1 MVYILSNFNTKS
13 MEKRTKRINQAY
25 RWLIWLGEVDDK
37 LSFAQRL
44 GKERAN
50 ITNILN
56 GKADASDRFCGLVLS
71 SFPGIF
77 NRDWL
82 LDGTGDMLATTNG
95 LPSCSLSASAE
106 SQSVADT
113 PEQQQSIIELYA
125 GLIKESEA
133 FRVEIRNELAEVRSL
148 REELQQ
154 ERENFREATYR
165 LTMTIERYENK
176 NIGNHMSIGIAA
188 DDGNV

>member
-1 MVYILSNFNTKS
+1 MN
-13 MEKRTKRINQAY
+13 ECTKRINQAY

-56 GKADASDRFCGLVLS
+56 GKMGASDRFCGLILA

-82 LDGTGDMLATTNG
+82 LDGTGDMLTTANG
-95 LPSCSLSASAE
+95 LPTFPVVG
-106 SQSVADT
+106 SVANVESDT
-113 PEQQQSIIELYA
+113 PDQRQSIIDLYA

-133 FRVEIRNELAEVRSL
+133 FRREIKDELAEVRLL

-154 ERENFREATYR
+154 ERESFRDATYR
-165 LTMTIERYENK
+165 VTRAIERITNNK
-176 NIGNHMSIGIAA
+176 NGNTAQIGVAA
-188 DDGNV
+188 EEITNQ

>member
-1 MVYILSNFNTKS
+1 MN
-13 MEKRTKRINQAY
+13 ERTKRVNLAY

-56 GKADASDRFCGLVLS
+56 GKGDASDRFCGLILT

-82 LDGTGDMLATTNG
+82 LDGVGDMLATLDGIPTCH
-95 LPSCSLSASAE
+95 LHVPSGRDTE
-106 SQSVADT
+106 TDT
-113 PEQQQSIIELYA
+113 PEQRQSIIDLYA
-125 GLIKESEA
+125 GLIKESES
-133 FRVEIRNELAEVRSL
+133 FRGEIKNELAEIKNLRS
-148 REELQQ
+148 ELQI

-165 LTMTIERYENK
+165 LTQAISRINNRGEV
-176 NIGNHMSIGIAA
+176 SIDIAA
-188 DDGNV
+188 DGDV

>member
-1 MVYILSNFNTKS
+1 MN
-13 MEKRTKRINQAY
+13 ERTKRVNLAY

-56 GKADASDRFCGLVLS
+56 GKGDASDRFCGLILT

-77 NRDWL
+77 NRDWI
-82 LDGTGDMLATTNG
+82 LDGVGDMLATLDGIPTCPLHVSSG
-95 LPSCSLSASAE
+95 RDTE
-106 SQSVADT
+106 TDT
-113 PEQQQSIIELYA
+113 PEQRQSIIDLYA
-125 GLIKESEA
+125 GLIKESES
-133 FRVEIRNELAEVRSL
+133 FRGEIKNELCEVKNLRS
-148 REELQQ
+148 ELQK

-165 LTMTIERYENK
+165 LTQAISRINNRGE
-176 NIGNHMSIGIAA
+176 MSIDIAA
-188 DDGNV
+188 DGDV

>member
-1 MVYILSNFNTKS
+1 MN
-13 MEKRTKRINQAY
+13 ERTKRVNLAY

-56 GKADASDRFCGLVLS
+56 GKGDASDKFCGIILS

-82 LDGTGDMLATTNG
+82 LDGVGDMLATTEG
-95 LPSCSLSASAE
+95 MPSSLMSGGTPSE
-106 SQSVADT
+106 TDTTSQRQT
-113 PEQQQSIIELYA
+113 IIDLYA

-133 FRVEIRNELAEVRSL
+133 FRREIKDELTEVRTL
-148 REELQQ
+148 RTELQQ

-165 LTMTIERYENK
+165 LTKAIK
-176 NIGNHMSIGIAA
+176 NINKPETINNISIAA
-188 DDGNV
+188 DK

>member
-1 MVYILSNFNTKS
+1 MN
-13 MEKRTKRINQAY
+13 ECTKRINQAY

-56 GKADASDRFCGLVLS
+56 GKMGASDRFCGLILA

-82 LDGTGDMLATTNG
+82 LDGTGDMLTTAKG
-95 LPSCSLSASAE
+95 LPTFPVVG
-106 SQSVADT
+106 SVADVESDT
-113 PEQQQSIIELYA
+113 PDQRQSIIDLYA

-133 FRVEIRNELAEVRSL
+133 FRREIKDELAEVRSL

-154 ERENFREATYR
+154 ERESFRDATY
-165 LTMTIERYENK
+165 LVTKAIERITNNK
-176 NIGNHMSIGIAA
+176 NGNTAQMGVAA
-188 DDGNV
+188 EEITNQ

>member
-1 MVYILSNFNTKS
+1 MN
-13 MEKRTKRINQAY
+13 ERTKRVNLAY

-56 GKADASDRFCGLVLS
+56 GKSDASDRFCGLILT

-82 LDGTGDMLATTNG
+82 LDGIGDMLATLDGIPTCP
-95 LPSCSLSASAE
+95 LHVPSGRDTE
-106 SQSVADT
+106 TDT
-113 PEQQQSIIELYA
+113 PEQRQSIIDLYA
-125 GLIKESEA
+125 NLIKESEA
-133 FRVEIRNELAEVRSL
+133 FRGEIRNELVEVKKL
-148 REELQQ
+148 RDELQQ

-165 LTMTIERYENK
+165 LTQALKRINDKPSDDTI
-176 NIGNHMSIGIAA
+176 SIAA
-188 DDGNV
+188 EDVNY

>member
-1 MVYILSNFNTKS
+1 MN
-13 MEKRTKRINQAY
+13 ECTKRINQAY

-56 GKADASDRFCGLVLS
+56 GKMGASDRFCGLILA

-82 LDGTGDMLATTNG
+82 LDGTGDMLTTANG
-95 LPSCSLSASAE
+95 LPTFPVVSSVSDVE
-106 SQSVADT
+106 SDT
-113 PEQQQSIIELYA
+113 PDQRQSIIDLYA

-133 FRVEIRNELAEVRSL
+133 FRREIKDELSEVRSL
-148 REELQQ
+148 RKELQQ
-154 ERENFREATYR
+154 ERENFRDATYR
-165 LTMTIERYENK
+165 VTRAIERITNNK
-176 NIGNHMSIGIAA
+176 NGNTAQIGVAA
-188 DDGNV
+188 EEITNQ

>member
-1 MVYILSNFNTKS
+1 MN
-13 MEKRTKRINQAY
+13 ECTKRINQAY

-56 GKADASDRFCGLVLS
+56 GKMGASDRFCGLILA

-82 LDGTGDMLATTNG
+82 LDGTGDMLTTANG
-95 LPSCSLSASAE
+95 LPTFPVVR
-106 SQSVADT
+106 SVADVESDT
-113 PEQQQSIIELYA
+113 PDQRQSIIDLYA

-133 FRVEIRNELAEVRSL
+133 FRREIKDELAEVRSL
-148 REELQQ
+148 REELQL
-154 ERENFREATYR
+154 ERENFRDAIYR
-165 LTMTIERYENK
+165 VTRVIERITNNK
-176 NIGNHMSIGIAA
+176 NGNTAQMGVAA
-188 DDGNV
+188 EEITNQ

>member
-1 MVYILSNFNTKS
+1 MN
-13 MEKRTKRINQAY
+13 ECTKRINQAY

-56 GKADASDRFCGLVLS
+56 GKMGASDRFCGLILA

-82 LDGTGDMLATTNG
+82 LDGTGDMLTTANG
-95 LPSCSLSASAE
+95 LPTFPVVGSVSDVE
-106 SQSVADT
+106 SDT
-113 PEQQQSIIELYA
+113 PDQRQSIIDLYA

-133 FRVEIRNELAEVRSL
+133 FRREIKDELSEVRSL
-148 REELQQ
+148 RKELQQ
-154 ERENFREATYR
+154 ERENFRDATYR
-165 LTMTIERYENK
+165 VTRAIERITNNK
-176 NIGNHMSIGIAA
+176 NGNTAQMGVAA
-188 DDGNV
+188 EEITNQ

>member
-1 MVYILSNFNTKS
+1 MN
-13 MEKRTKRINQAY
+13 ECTKRINQAY

-56 GKADASDRFCGLVLS
+56 GKMGASDRFCGLILA

-82 LDGTGDMLATTNG
+82 LDGTGDMLTAANG
-95 LPSCSLSASAE
+95 LPTFPVVG
-106 SQSVADT
+106 SVADAESDT
-113 PEQQQSIIELYA
+113 PDQRQSIIDLYA

-133 FRVEIRNELAEVRSL
+133 FRREIKDELAEVRSL

-154 ERENFREATYR
+154 ERESFRDATYR
-165 LTMTIERYENK
+165 VTMAVERITNNK
-176 NIGNHMSIGIAA
+176 NGNTAQMGVAA
-188 DDGNV
+188 EEINNQ

>member
-1 MVYILSNFNTKS
+1 MN
-13 MEKRTKRINQAY
+13 ECTKRINQAY

-56 GKADASDRFCGLVLS
+56 GKMGASDRFCGLILA

-82 LDGTGDMLATTNG
+82 LDGTGDMLTTANG
-95 LPSCSLSASAE
+95 LPTFPVVG
-106 SQSVADT
+106 SVADVESDT
-113 PEQQQSIIELYA
+113 PHQRQSIIDLYA

-133 FRVEIRNELAEVRSL
+133 FRREIKDELAEVRSL

-154 ERENFREATYR
+154 ERENFRDATYR
-165 LTMTIERYENK
+165 VTRAIERITNNK
-176 NIGNHMSIGIAA
+176 NGSTAQMGVAA
-188 DDGNV
+188 EEITNQ

>member
-1 MVYILSNFNTKS
+1 MN
-13 MEKRTKRINQAY
+13 ERTKRVNLAY

-56 GKADASDRFCGLVLS
+56 GKGDASDKFCGIILS

-82 LDGTGDMLATTNG
+82 LDGVGDMLATTEG
-95 LPSCSLSASAE
+95 MPSSLMSGGTPSE
-106 SQSVADT
+106 TDTTSQRQT
-113 PEQQQSIIELYA
+113 IIDLYA

-133 FRVEIRNELAEVRSL
+133 FRREIKNELAEVKNLRS
-148 REELQQ
+148 ELQQ

-165 LTMTIERYENK
+165 LTQALR
-176 NIGNHMSIGIAA
+176 NINLGNNTTRLDIAA
-188 DDGNV
+188 DDRNY

>member
-1 MVYILSNFNTKS
+1 MN
-13 MEKRTKRINQAY
+13 ERTKRVNLAY

-56 GKADASDRFCGLVLS
+56 GKGDASDKFCGIILS

-82 LDGTGDMLATTNG
+82 LDGVGDMLTTTEG
-95 LPSCSLSASAE
+95 MPSSLMSGGTPSE
-106 SQSVADT
+106 TDTTSQRQT
-113 PEQQQSIIELYA
+113 IIDLYA

-133 FRVEIRNELAEVRSL
+133 FRREIKDELTEVRTL
-148 REELQQ
+148 RTELQQ
-154 ERENFREATYR
+154 ERENFRDATYR
-165 LTMTIERYENK
+165 LTQALSRLNNNSG
-176 NIGNHMSIGIAA
+176 NIMSIGIAA
-188 DDGNV
+188 DEGTF

>member
-1 MVYILSNFNTKS
+1 MN
-13 MEKRTKRINQAY
+13 ERTKRVNLAY

-56 GKADASDRFCGLVLS
+56 GKGDASDKFCGIILS

-82 LDGTGDMLATTNG
+82 LDGVGNMLKTDEGMPVSSTS
-95 LPSCSLSASAE
+95 PISE
-106 SQSVADT
+106 SDT
-113 PEQQQSIIELYA
+113 QLQRQSIIDLYA

-133 FRVEIRNELAEVRSL
+133 FRREIKDELTEVRNL
-148 REELQQ
+148 RAELQQ

-165 LTMTIERYENK
+165 LTQALRDIKTNSSTM
-176 NIGNHMSIGIAA
+176 IGIAA
-188 DDGNV
+188 EGENY

>member
-1 MVYILSNFNTKS
+1 MN
-13 MEKRTKRINQAY
+13 ECTKRINQAY

-56 GKADASDRFCGLVLS
+56 GKMGASDRFCGLILA

-82 LDGTGDMLATTNG
+82 LDGTGDMLTTANG
-95 LPSCSLSASAE
+95 LPTFPVVG
-106 SQSVADT
+106 SVADVESDT
-113 PEQQQSIIELYA
+113 PDQRQSIIDLYA

-133 FRVEIRNELAEVRSL
+133 FRREIKDELAEVRSL

-154 ERENFREATYR
+154 ERESFRDATC
-165 LTMTIERYENK
+165 LVTKAIERITNNK
-176 NIGNHMSIGIAA
+176 NGNTAQMGVAA
-188 DDGNV
+188 EEITNQ

>member
-1 MVYILSNFNTKS
+1 MN
-13 MEKRTKRINQAY
+13 ECTKRINQAY

-56 GKADASDRFCGLVLS
+56 GKMGASDRFCGLILA

-82 LDGTGDMLATTNG
+82 LDGTGDMLATANG
-95 LPSCSLSASAE
+95 LPTFPVVG
-106 SQSVADT
+106 SVADVESDT
-113 PEQQQSIIELYA
+113 PDQRQSIIDLYA

-133 FRVEIRNELAEVRSL
+133 FRREIKDELAEVRSL

-154 ERENFREATYR
+154 ERENFRDATY
-165 LTMTIERYENK
+165 LVTKAIERITNNK
-176 NIGNHMSIGIAA
+176 NSNTAQMGVAA
-188 DDGNV
+188 EEITNQ